1 MLEHFV
7 ALVENKVFDV
17 LEVQLLAL
25 DQGQDTAGGSHNHVR
40 AVRLEHGLILGDGQ
54 TAEEYSNLLN
64 KDEILVLLKSNHF
77 IFKFVFVSV
86 GE

>member
-54 TAEEYSNLLN
+54 TAEEYSNLLK
-64 KDEILVLLKSNHF
+64 KDKILDFLKCYFF
-77 IFKFVFVSV
+77 IFKFVAVSV